1 MKKTFFILMSIVMM
15 IAFSSCSNDDS
26 IVVGS
31 DSVNSVQSDSV
42 INYANQQV
50 AFSELQNNI
59 KQYNNE
65 VFGVQNDYMTRGFF
79 KKIWTSLKK
88 TFITIIGADAVGAGL
103 GVVNT
108 LGSPIIVTV
117 GAGLICGIA
126 SSVGTALLAISNNE
140 PCKTPILQSDQVLV
154 DNIFNPDSVVFRH
167 VVPEATSPFV
177 SKMDSVGFY
186 HNKIIDNLFTNE
198 MSLESFSALDDD
210 NKAEILLSSMKKE
223 PYLVKYYGNKLND
236 KDYIEAGFKVSE
248 TMVKIGNEAETEE
261 DFFERLS
268 KAGLTDPNII
278 GVLKDVL
285 TGLNNLDSASDDGTY
300 YQKMLDIIL
309 ASNISDE
316 AKEQLC
322 NAVIIANASNHLW
335 NKNEL
340 IEEPLKLPDVNGDYD
355 EQGTDNN

>member
-1 MKKTFFILMSIVMM
+1 MM
-15 IAFSSCSNDDS
+15 IALSSCSNDDS

-31 DSVNSVQSDSV
+31 DFVSSVQSDSV
-42 INYANQQV
+42 IGYANQQV
-50 AFSELQNNI
+50 AFSELQYNI

-65 VFGVQNDYMTRGFF
+65 VFGIQNDYMTRGFF

-88 TFITIIGADAVGAGL
+88 NFLTIIGADAVGAGL

-117 GAGLICGIA
+117 GVGLICGIA
-126 SSVGTALLAISNNE
+126 SSVGTALALSSNE

-154 DNIFNPDSVVFRH
+154 DNVFNPDSVVFRH

-177 SKMDSVGFY
+177 SKVDSVGFY
-186 HNKIIDNLFTNE
+186 HNKIIENLFTNE
-198 MSLESFSALDDD
+198 MSFESFSALDDD

-223 PYLVKYYGNKLND
+223 PYLVKYYGDKLNN

-248 TMVKIGNEAETEE
+248 TMVKIENEAETEE

-268 KAGLTDPNII
+268 EAGLTDPNII

-285 TGLNNLDSASDDGTY
+285 AGLNNLDLASDDGTY

-335 NKNEL
+335 NKNKL
-340 IEEPLKLPDVNGDYD
+340 MEEPLKLPDVNGDYG
-355 EQGTDNN
+355 EQEIGNN

>member
-15 IAFSSCSNDDS
+15 IEFSSCSNDDS

-31 DSVNSVQSDSV
+31 DFVSSVQSDSV
-42 INYANQQV
+42 ISYANQQV

-79 KKIWTSLKK
+79 KNIWASLKK
-88 TFITIIGADAVGAGL
+88 VFTVLGADAVGAGL

-117 GAGLICGIA
+117 GTGLICGIA
-126 SSVGTALLAISNNE
+126 SSVGTALALSSNE
-140 PCKTPILQSDQVLV
+140 PCKTPILQSNQVLV

-167 VVPEATSPFV
+167 VVPEVTSPFV
-177 SKMDSVGFY
+177 LKMDSVGFY
-186 HNKIIDNLFTNE
+186 HNKIIENLFTNE
-198 MSLESFSALDDD
+198 MSFEGFSALDDD

-223 PYLVKYYGNKLND
+223 PYLVKYYGDKLND

-248 TMVKIGNEAETEE
+248 TMVEIENEAETEE
-261 DFFERLS
+261 EFFERLS
-268 KAGLTDPNII
+268 EAGLTDPNII

-285 TGLNNLDSASDDGTY
+285 AGLNNLDLASDDGTY

-335 NKNEL
+335 NKNKL
-340 IEEPLKLPDVNGDYD
+340 MEEPLKFPDVNGDYD
-355 EQGTDNN
+355 EQETGNN